1 MLACVALPQNGLG
14 KHGAGEAAA
23 DRSQGSHIVVLNICL
38 TMFVVTSF
46 FFNLVSWLSA
56 HRTLLWIN

>member
-38 TMFVVTSF
+38 PMFVVTSIF
-46 FFNLVSWLSA
+46 F
-56 HRTLLWIN
+56 